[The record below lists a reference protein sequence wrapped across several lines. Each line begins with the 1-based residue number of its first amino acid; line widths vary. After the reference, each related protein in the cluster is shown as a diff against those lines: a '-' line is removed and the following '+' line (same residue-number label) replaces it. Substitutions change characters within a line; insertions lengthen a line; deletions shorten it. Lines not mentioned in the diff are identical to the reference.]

1 MNKLMKIHIGLIIGI
16 VMTFVS
22 LLILIINFNI
32 KVNIFYLII
41 SFLKDNFLTD
51 DFKSKTIKD
60 LSEYNFRRVNI
71 YRKIIY
77 FIQAVC
83 IILAPVMW
91 MLVIYNV

>member
-32 KVNIFYLII
+32 KVNIFVPFALLLTYEYLII

-51 DFKSKTIKD
+51 DFKSKT
-60 LSEYNFRRVNI
+60 
-71 YRKIIY
+71 IY